1 MRFTRIVVLF
11 AAIVSVS
18 APVISQAPAGSDTQA
33 IERLI
38 SDYAKSVS
46 LADTALAERLWQNAD
61 SVTFIHPLGHERGW
75 PAIKKNV
82 YETLM
87 GGLFSVRD
95 LKIERPSVHVS
106 GDSGWSEFYWTFN
119 ATLRENGSPVV
130 SRGRETQIYRR
141 ENGQWRIV
149 HVHYSSMPETRTG
162 PGF

>member
-1 MRFTRIVVLF
+1 MFVLF

-18 APVISQAPAGSDTQA
+18 APAICQTPAGSDTQA

-46 LADTALAERLWQNAD
+46 LADTALAGRLWENSD

-87 GGLFSVRD
+87 AGQFSVRD
-95 LKIERPSVHVS
+95 LKTERPSVHVS
-106 GDSGWSEFYWTFN
+106 GDSAWSEFYWTFN

-130 SRGRETQIYRR
+130 TRGRETQIYQRK
-141 ENGQWRIV
+141 NGQWRIV
-149 HVHYSSMPETRTG
+149 HVHYSGMPDPPAAPAG
-162 PGF
+162 SN

>member
-1 MRFTRIVVLF
+1 MRFARIFVLF
-11 AAIVSVS
+11 AAIVSVW
-18 APVISQAPAGSDTQA
+18 APAGSQTPAGSATQA

-46 LADTALAERLWQNAD
+46 LADTALAEHLWQNSD

-82 YETLM
+82 YENLM

-130 SRGRETQIYRR
+130 TRGRETQIYRR

-149 HVHYSSMPETRTG
+149 HVHYSGMPETRTS
-162 PGF
+162 P

>member
-1 MRFTRIVVLF
+1 MRFTRIFVSV

-18 APVISQAPAGSDTQA
+18 APVISQTPAVADTHA

-82 YETLM
+82 YENLM

-149 HVHYSSMPETRTG
+149 HVHYSNTPESRTG

>member
-1 MRFTRIVVLF
+1 MRFTRIFVLC
-11 AAIVSVS
+11 AAIVSVA
-18 APVISQAPAGSDTQA
+18 APVVSQTPGESDTQA

-82 YETLM
+82 YENLM
-87 GGLFSVRD
+87 GALLSVRD
-95 LKIERPSVHVS
+95 LKIERPSIHVS
-106 GDSGWSEFYWTFN
+106 GNSGWSEFYWTFN
-119 ATLRENGSPVV
+119 ATLKENGSPVV
-130 SRGRETQIYRR
+130 TRGRETQIYQR

-149 HVHYSSMPETRTG
+149 HVHYSGMPETRTS
-162 PGF
+162 P

>member
-11 AAIVSVS
+11 AAIVSVA
-18 APVISQAPAGSDTQA
+18 APVISQTRADSDTQA

-82 YETLM
+82 YENLM
-87 GGLFSVRD
+87 GALFSVRD
-95 LKIERPSVHVS
+95 LKIERPSIHVS
-106 GDSGWSEFYWTFN
+106 GNSGWSEFYWTFN
-119 ATLRENGSPVV
+119 ATLKENGSPAVT
-130 SRGRETQIYRR
+130 RGRETQIYQR

-149 HVHYSSMPETRTG
+149 HVHYSGMPETRTG
-162 PGF
+162 P

>member
-1 MRFTRIVVLF
+1 MRFTRLVVLF
-11 AAIVSVS
+11 AAIVAVA
-18 APVISQAPAGSDTQA
+18 APVISQTPADSDTQA

-82 YETLM
+82 YENLM
-87 GGLFSVRD
+87 GALFSVRD
-95 LKIERPSVHVS
+95 LKIERPSIHVS
-106 GDSGWSEFYWTFN
+106 GNSGWSEFYWTFN
-119 ATLRENGSPVV
+119 ATLKENGSPVV
-130 SRGRETQIYRR
+130 TRGRETQIYQR

-149 HVHYSSMPETRTG
+149 HVHYSGMPETRTA
-162 PGF
+162 P